1 MKFTKILVILA
12 AFLIMISSIMIL
24 PLTESRMPVYV
35 NVAAMIILAVVIIS
49 ISTNKNNKK

>member
-1 MKFTKILVILA
+1 MKFTKILVVLA

-24 PLTESRMPVYV
+24 PLTESRMPVYI
-35 NVAAMIILAVVIIS
+35 NVAAMIVLAIVIVI

>member
-24 PLTESRMPVYV
+24 PLTESRMPVYI
-35 NVAAMIILAVVIIS
+35 NVAAMIVLAIVIIS